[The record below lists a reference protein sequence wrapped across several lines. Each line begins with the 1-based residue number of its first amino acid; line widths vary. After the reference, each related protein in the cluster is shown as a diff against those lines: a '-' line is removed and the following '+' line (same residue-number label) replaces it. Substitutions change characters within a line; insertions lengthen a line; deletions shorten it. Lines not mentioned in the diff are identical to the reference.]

1 MTRQRSAPAS
11 YLVPLVLFAT
21 ACSSASGPPQPFG
34 SVLFTN
40 PGSASYFGGA
50 VGRAGFDTVLTVDP
64 GTQVCLAL
72 DRARLQGDAA
82 VELVSVDQ
90 FGIVLGSVF
99 ISVASA
105 SWTWDGSTSHATQAP
120 RC

>member
-1 MTRQRSAPAS
+1 MIRRPPRSTLFPYTTLFRS
-11 YLVPLVLFAT
+11 VVFAT

-34 SVLFTN
+34 TVLFTN

-50 VGRAGFDTVLTVDP
+50 VARAGFDTVLTVDP

-72 DRARLQGDAA
+72 DRARLRGDAA

-90 FGIVLGSVF
+90 FGIVKIGRAHV
-99 ISVASA
+99 
-105 SWTWDGSTSHATQAP
+105 
-120 RC
+120 